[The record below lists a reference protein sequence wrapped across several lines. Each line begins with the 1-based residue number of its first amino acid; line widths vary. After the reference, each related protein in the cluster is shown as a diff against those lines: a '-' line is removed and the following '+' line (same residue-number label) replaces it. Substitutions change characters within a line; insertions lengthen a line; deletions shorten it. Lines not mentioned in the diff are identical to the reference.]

1 MLHEVAEFEAAVD
14 AIAKAI
20 EGLVVDESKDLNKA
34 DLQLEIDM
42 TKSIL
47 AEADKYK
54 MCIRDRNMGLQL

>member
-1 MLHEVAEFEAAVD
+1 MLQTKMLREPVD

-34 DLQLEIDM
+34 DLRCEIDM

-47 AEADKYK
+47 AEADKY
-54 MCIRDRNMGLQL
+54 IPDSLVGLQEA